1 MHNCKEKNRKE
12 SIDNMDGIIEEDDE
26 KIQISKKEYD
36 KFKKEYD
43 KFKKENDKF
52 KKENDKFKKENKRL
66 KDLLKQCKNGD
77 MIYFRDLVKIRT
89 DHEILK
95 ATPEQLHKTQEYAIK
110 ARELM
115 KEKYNSKF
123 PINSK
128 GKAKRVNECGNYMEK
143 IMDEIS
149 SDIVNPLTDK
159 NKKQDTG
166 YPDRE
171 VKDEFYLEIKV
182 VDSDNIGSTFR
193 SFYIS
198 TFNKINKSM
207 PHILIAFKHKD
218 CILTDDPPMVRD
230 LYDIKLKLKC
240 EYQTNNKELYF
251 IPKKPEY
258 TIEELNEIHGGN
270 FNVKKREKNK
280 KYSVLCKIYG
290 LKSGGKC
297 EDRYQRLIT
306 YLEEYSN

>member
-1 MHNCKEKNRKE
+1 
-12 SIDNMDGIIEEDDE
+12 
-26 KIQISKKEYD
+26 
-36 KFKKEYD
+36 
-43 KFKKENDKF
+43 
-52 KKENDKFKKENKRL
+52 
-66 KDLLKQCKNGD
+66 
-77 MIYFRDLVKIRT
+77 
-89 DHEILK
+89 
-95 ATPEQLHKTQEYAIK
+95 
-110 ARELM
+110 M

-207 PHILIAFKHKD
+207 PHI
-218 CILTDDPPMVRD
+218 
-230 LYDIKLKLKC
+230 
-240 EYQTNNKELYF
+240 
-251 IPKKPEY
+251 
-258 TIEELNEIHGGN
+258 
-270 FNVKKREKNK
+270 
-280 KYSVLCKIYG
+280 
-290 LKSGGKC
+290 
-297 EDRYQRLIT
+297 
-306 YLEEYSN
+306 